1 MKTPAEKHIG
11 QIDRHAQFLADS
23 LRFTR
28 RMAEDLCRHHLEAM
42 RDTEREAVA
51 EVLGDHGEFWLED
64 VVKEMNLHKL
74 EDHEAHRFITILAAI
89 MVVIAG
95 L

>member
-1 MKTPAEKHIG
+1 MKTPNEKQIG
-11 QIDRHAQFLADS
+11 KVDRHKQFLADS

-51 EVLGDHGEFWLED
+51 EILSDHGEFWLEH
-64 VVKEMNLHKL
+64 VVKEMSLHKL
-74 EDHEAHRFITILAAI
+74 EDHEAHRFITILDAI
-89 MVVIAG
+89 IRVIA
-95 L
+95 

>member
-28 RMAEDLCRHHLEAM
+28 RMAEELCKYHLVTMSDAD
-42 RDTEREAVA
+42 RRAVA
-51 EVLGDHGEFWLED
+51 EILSDHGEFWLEH
-64 VVKEMNLHKL
+64 VVKEMSLHKL
-74 EDHEAHRFITILAAI
+74 KDHEAHRFITILDAI
-89 MVVIAG
+89 IRVIA
-95 L
+95 